1 VQPRSG
7 QHQLTEEDQ
16 SLDRIEIQTSR
27 LTVRSLRSTDVAD
40 LSAGLITSIAGIMS
54 RDTPATKMGYAQV
67 ARSWL
72 SSMDEGADLY
82 FVIRLSVN
90 ESCLGMAFIRGVRTP
105 FAELGIYLPEEVHGR
120 GFGKEA
126 LRGVTTWASN
136 SLENRYVE
144 FPVDEM
150 DVRGVKIAESLRGS
164 IVGHRASS
172 KCSTVVYR
180 LPLFRNAV
188 ETALSDV
195 FLEQ

>member
-1 VQPRSG
+1 V
-7 QHQLTEEDQ
+7 
-16 SLDRIEIQTSR
+16 DRIEIQTSR
-27 LTVRSLRSTDVAD
+27 LTMRNLLPADVAE
-40 LSAGLITSIAGIMS
+40 LSVVSSQSIERIMPWD
-54 RDTPATKMGYAQV
+54 RPASKPGYAQV
-67 ARSWL
+67 AQSWL
-72 SSMDEGADLY
+72 SSMDDGADIY
-82 FVIRLSVN
+82 FVIRLSIN

-126 LRGVTTWASN
+126 LRGVTTWASK

-164 IVGHRASS
+164 IVGRRVNP

-180 LPLFRNAV
+180 LPLFRSAV
-188 ETALSDV
+188 EPALSDV